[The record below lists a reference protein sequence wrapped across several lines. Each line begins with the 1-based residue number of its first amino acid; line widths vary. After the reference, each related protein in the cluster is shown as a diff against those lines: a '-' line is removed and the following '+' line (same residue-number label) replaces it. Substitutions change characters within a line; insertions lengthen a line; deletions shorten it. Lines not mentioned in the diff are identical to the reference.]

1 MPKVDPSTSGFV
13 GAFALLSVAVV
24 WYPWTTATAPYSPR
38 QRAVVSTF
46 RAASLRALAALEPDL
61 CRGLTYPEDRFGVS
75 RFTPLV
81 RPGLTAMRTVLAR
94 RIGRMLSAAR
104 ANAAMLHWQVVTSG
118 VVERCHA
125 VDAPVFAWTVLD
137 AGEVRRLDELG
148 VDGVI
153 VDDPR
158 IFEG

>member
-1 MPKVDPSTSGFV
+1 MPWIPTPDAERPIHRVPSGFPGPGGIGFAPFAQPELGGYHHGLRHLTTIVQRPRGV
-13 GAFALLSVAVV
+13 GYADWPVA
-24 WYPWTTATAPYSPR
+24 
-38 QRAVVSTF
+38 
-46 RAASLRALAALEPDL
+46 
-61 CRGLTYPEDRFGVS
+61 
-75 RFTPLV
+75 TPKT
-81 RPGLTAMRTVLAR
+81 RH
-94 RIGRMLSAAR
+94 GRMLSAAR